1 MRYFTIKE
9 LCQSNTAAKYKIDN
23 SPTSSVEANLVQLVD
38 NILDPLRAR
47 YGKPIH
53 VSSGYRSKRLNAAV
67 GGVSNSQHLYGQAA
81 DILGH
86 DRSIGET
93 KKLFQLIQDMR
104 LPFDQLILEH
114 SRYGSYWVH
123 VSYSPKN
130 RRQVIGDM
138 LKK

>member
-9 LCQSNTAAKYKIDN
+9 LCASNTAAKYKIDN
-23 SPTSSVEANLVQLVD
+23 TPTQSVEQNLVQLVD
-38 NILDPLRAR
+38 NILDPLRLR
-47 YGKPIH
+47 YGRPIH
-53 VSSGYRSKRLNAAV
+53 VSSGYRSRRLNAAV

-86 DRSIGET
+86 DKSIAET
-93 KKLFQLIQDMR
+93 KRLFRLIQDMK

-138 LKK
+138 LKR